1 VFKKHARL
9 TDPAGAGIFLY
20 ANINV
25 KGVFVDG
32 NHGTAFFFRS
42 TGTMDPPGEAH
53 RLHGRT
59 GRLAKGRAFPE
70 GSRRTERRG
79 SQLSCRE
86 LVELGKLGYKL
97 VYKPQE
103 HPGTIVI
110 NTIL

>member
-1 VFKKHARL
+1 M
-9 TDPAGAGIFLY
+9 GIMAQL
-20 ANINV
+20 
-25 KGVFVDG
+25 
-32 NHGTAFFFRS
+32 FFFRS

-53 RLHGRT
+53 RLHGRN